1 MGKERLST
9 NGVEITPYSHGNN
22 SHGNK
27 STLPYIVTP
36 TKISLLWTM
45 GLNIRAKTIK
55 FLEENV
61 GEYLHALGEDKNQ
74 KGKNK

>member
-9 NGVEITPYSHGNN
+9 NGVEITPYSHGN
-22 SHGNK
+22 K
-27 STLPYIVTP
+27 STLPYIVPP

-55 FLEENV
+55 FLEENM

-74 KGKNK
+74 KRKNK